1 MWTRSLDYML
11 RHLIHRGALSV
22 EMPSGEVRR
31 YGEPEADA
39 IHVRLTD
46 PDLPRKLVLNPDL
59 ALGEAYVD
67 GRFQIQDDDLRGFM
81 MLIIDNRDK
90 TRRNLVLDSEQFL
103 RQLKRRLDQYNPA
116 SRSKSNVAHHYDLN
130 GELYDLFLDE
140 DKQYSCAFFSD
151 PDFTLEQAQAAK
163 KKHIAEKL
171 LLKPGMRVLDIGCGW
186 GGMALTLARDY
197 GVSVLGVT
205 LSEEQH
211 KIATERAR
219 RAGLSDR
226 VEFRIQDYREIK
238 ETFDRIV
245 SIGMFE
251 HVGVPHYRTYFNR
264 VHDMLTE
271 DGVALIHTIGRNAP
285 PGATSPWI
293 AKYIFPGGYVPSMS
307 EVLQSVEREDL
318 WVTDVEVWRLHY
330 AFTLREWHDR
340 FVANIDR
347 ARELYDEQFCRM
359 WRYYL
364 IASELSFRYSRQI
377 VYHFQLARRLDA
389 VPLTRDYLYR
399 PESEQLLQAAE

>member
-140 DKQYSCAFFSD
+140 DKQYSCAFS
-151 PDFTLEQAQAAK
+151 
-163 KKHIAEKL
+163 
-171 LLKPGMRVLDIGCGW
+171 
-186 GGMALTLARDY
+186 
-197 GVSVLGVT
+197 
-205 LSEEQH
+205 SE
-211 KIATERAR
+211 
-219 RAGLSDR
+219 
-226 VEFRIQDYREIK
+226 
-238 ETFDRIV
+238 
-245 SIGMFE
+245 
-251 HVGVPHYRTYFNR
+251 
-264 VHDMLTE
+264 
-271 DGVALIHTIGRNAP
+271 IGRAH
-285 PGATSPWI
+285 
-293 AKYIFPGGYVPSMS
+293 V
-307 EVLQSVEREDL
+307 
-318 WVTDVEVWRLHY
+318 
-330 AFTLREWHDR
+330 
-340 FVANIDR
+340 
-347 ARELYDEQFCRM
+347 
-359 WRYYL
+359 
-364 IASELSFRYSRQI
+364 
-377 VYHFQLARRLDA
+377 
-389 VPLTRDYLYR
+389 
-399 PESEQLLQAAE
+399 